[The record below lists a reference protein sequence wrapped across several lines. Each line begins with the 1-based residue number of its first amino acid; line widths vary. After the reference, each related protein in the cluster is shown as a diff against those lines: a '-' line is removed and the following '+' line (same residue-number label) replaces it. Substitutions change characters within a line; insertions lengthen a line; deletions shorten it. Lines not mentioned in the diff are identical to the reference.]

1 MSIPSYNQFFCQMYS
16 SGMPNAETV
25 TGNVPSTS
33 CLHWHSGMSP
43 HKYYLREKPANVTN
57 CYGCNESFSLR
68 YCQPPTNIIVKH
80 IDRRIRGKTQDGQLI
95 YNADFT
101 PAYYHPIRS
110 HITRKKPC
118 YGGNLYIKLQVLQRV
133 EQNYINMIAV
143 ESSFNIVVE

>member
-1 MSIPSYNQFFCQMYS
+1 
-16 SGMPNAETV
+16 
-25 TGNVPSTS
+25 
-33 CLHWHSGMSP
+33 MSP
-43 HKYYLREKPANVTN
+43 HKYYLREKLANVTN

-68 YCQPPTNIIVKH
+68 YCQSPTNIIVKH

-110 HITRKKPC
+110 HITRKNPC
-118 YGGNLYIKLQVLQRV
+118 YSGNLYIKSQVLQRV
-133 EQNYINMIAV
+133 EQNYVNMIAV